1 MLASSRRILSKGGE
15 AVKYKSQIVTQ
26 ASGSV
31 GGTTY
36 SHNQGGLYQRAR
48 AIPVN
53 ANTAQQQVV
62 RNAVSALT
70 ALWVQTLTQAQRDAW
85 ATYSLN
91 VPIPDSLGEPRDI
104 GGIAMYVRCNV
115 PRLQAGLTRVDVA
128 PLIFTLG
135 TLSPPVP
142 IADVSAQTVSTS
154 YVAADGWNTA
164 GGGLLMYQS
173 RAQSLATNYFK
184 GPYRFLDV
192 ALGVGVS
199 PELSAAVFPFGL
211 SNKVFMQYRA
221 SYADGR
227 LTSPFRIPALVVA

>member
-1 MLASSRRILSKGGE
+1 M
-15 AVKYKSQIVTQ
+15 KYKSQIVTQ

-53 ANTAQQQVV
+53 ANTAQQQVI

-70 ALWVQTLTQAQRDAW
+70 AIWVQTLTQPQRDAW

-115 PRLQAGLTRVDVA
+115 PRLQATLARIDVA

-135 TLSPPVP
+135 TLTPPVP
-142 IADVSAQTVSTS
+142 VADVSAQTITTA
-154 YVAADGWNTA
+154 YTAADGWNTA
-164 GGGLLMYQS
+164 GGALLIYQS

-184 GPYRFLDV
+184 GPYRFV
-192 ALGVGVS
+192 AAELGVGIS
-199 PELSAAVFPFGL
+199 PAVDAAVFPFGL
-211 SNKVFMQYRA
+211 SNKVFLQFRA
-221 SYADGR
+221 TYADGR
-227 LTSPFRIPALVVA
+227 LTSPFRIPAVVVA